1 MNQPLPP
8 VEQAKVFF
16 FWVGLILL
24 VGAGGAGILLIIVT
38 LWGLYRMRSTH
49 DFSYLETVRI
59 IHKGFAAIATVGLA
73 LLSIF
78 VVNNDLMYDH
88 NVHVGDMIAI
98 VLSLMIYPVY
108 YFLLNTLFYAPLS
121 NHKEWVVANGI
132 FATTEAK
139 KKKPR
144 STPLISLPNF
154 SIKASS
160 NLSVADEL
168 IKLNNLKEA
177 NLITVDEFN
186 ALRSKLLS

>member
-8 VEQAKVFF
+8 IEQAKVFF
-16 FWVGLILL
+16 FVIVLTVLI
-24 VGAGGAGILLIIVT
+24 GAGGAGILLILVT
-38 LWGLYRMRSTH
+38 SWGLYRMRSTQ
-49 DFSYLETVRI
+49 DFSYVETVRI

-73 LLSIF
+73 LLSIV

-139 KKKPR
+139 AKEPR

-154 SIKASS
+154 TIKASS
-160 NLSVADEL
+160 NLSVADE
-168 IKLNNLKEA
+168 IVKLNKLKEDG
-177 NLITVDEFN
+177 LVTQDEFDK
-186 ALRSKLLS
+186 LRKALLS